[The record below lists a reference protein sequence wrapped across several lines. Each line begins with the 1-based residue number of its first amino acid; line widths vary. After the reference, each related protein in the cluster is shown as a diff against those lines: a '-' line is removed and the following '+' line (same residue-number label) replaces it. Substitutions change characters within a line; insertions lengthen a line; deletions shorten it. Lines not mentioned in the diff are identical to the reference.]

1 MPNIKI
7 VQNSF
12 TQGEVGEYFDARE
25 DLAIYPAA
33 AKTVE
38 NWFIL
43 PQGGLLRRTGFEWI
57 DGTNPT
63 TLSPAKADTT
73 MDDETGF
80 EAHARLIPFRFSTAQ
95 EYVLVF
101 EAGKFHVY
109 KDGGY
114 ATTVTSNCFWDSS
127 NINELRFAQTF
138 DTMII
143 VQEDNAPV
151 QITRT
156 GHTSWSCTP
165 IAHTFLP
172 LANFNNGLTLT
183 PAAKTGTTTFTASGN
198 ASSDFAT
205 NDYIRING
213 GLAKVTSVSN
223 TTINVTIEEDL
234 ASTVAAS
241 PTEYE
246 QTAFFSGNYPRSVSF
261 HQNRLIYGGTRLKPQ
276 TIFGSQSGDFFNFK
290 PTVATTDSN
299 GTTGSVTDDSG
310 FAFTIGSDEVNVIRH
325 LVSKQ
330 TLFIFT
336 SGGEFEMTGAPV
348 TPTNVNIRLQTRYGA
363 LAGGLRPTTIDNEVL
378 FVSAN
383 GRELRGFVFDF
394 NSDSYYAKN
403 YSIVAHDIMDNPKDI
418 AFMRAH
424 RNTNQNYLFVVMQD
438 GTLGVFGLNVEK
450 QVQGWSRFTIDG
462 GKFKKVLAVNDAD
475 TTPETQRLYALVERT
490 YTKDDATTVTSH
502 TLERLTEENIYLDGW
517 ARKQDFTNTPFN
529 TIAGAYNFANQTVN
543 VVADGLV
550 HTDVAIG
557 TRASQAGATL
567 NDNYTDV
574 VVGKNYTSTLKT
586 LTLPVT
592 INGQPYRGEQ
602 ITKVSALI
610 NLNKTQ
616 ALSVD
621 GTALD
626 FRFSGQTLDSPIS
639 QFTGTKKVFLS
650 GISTDPTVEITV
662 DTPLSSTLLGL
673 TTEVKFGQ

>member
-80 EAHARLIPFRFSTAQ
+80 ESHARLIAFRFSTAQ

-114 ATTVTSNCFWDSS
+114 ATTVTSNCFWDAS

-138 DTMII
+138 DTMIV

-156 GHTSWSCTP
+156 GHTSWTCTP
-165 IAHTFLP
+165 ISHTFLP
-172 LANFNNGLTLT
+172 MANFNNGITLT
-183 PAAKTGTTTFTASGN
+183 PNDKTGTTTFTASAD
-198 ASSDFAT
+198 ASSDFST

-213 GLAKVTSVSN
+213 GLAKVTSVSG

-234 ASTVAAS
+234 ASTTAATS
-241 PTEYE
+241 TEYE

-290 PTVATTDSN
+290 PTVATTEGST
-299 GTTGSVTDDSG
+299 TTGSVTDDSG

-378 FVSAN
+378 FCSAN

-403 YSIVAHDIMDNPKDI
+403 YSIVAHDIMDNPQDMT
-418 AFMRAH
+418 FMRAH

-502 TLERLTEENIYLDGW
+502 TLERLTEEQIYLDGW
-517 ARKQDFTNTPFN
+517 ARKQNSTAFN
-529 TIAGAYNFANQTVN
+529 TLAGAYNFANQTVN
-543 VVADGLV
+543 CVADGVV
-550 HTDVAIG
+550 HANVAIG
-557 TRASQAGATL
+557 TRASTAGTTL

-574 VVGKNYTSTLKT
+574 VVGKNYTSTMTT

-616 ALSVD
+616 ALNVD
-621 GTALD
+621 GTAID
-626 FRFSGQTLDSPIS
+626 FRTTGQALDTAIA
-639 QFTGTKKVFLS
+639 QFTGTKKTFLS
-650 GISTDPTVEITV
+650 GISTDPNVSITV
-662 DTPLSSTLLGL
+662 DLPLACTLLGV